1 MLLLRGFAFSCLW
14 VFGLRQ
20 LEQTEMSVTGLTDK
34 SGQIPCKVSLPD
46 FGNAYI
52 HWYRQKTNQELEYLL
67 YFKTSYH
74 QLFLDGKNK
83 KIEAGKDFLT
93 STSTLKVNFLK
104 KEDEAT
110 YYCAAWILMA
120 TPIIA
125 TLEKRRVCEISL
137 EGNLQTLG
145 RHKTFQWNPSQLS
158 KRVPKWFS
166 TTKLK
171 RAHVFVE
178 ALSSVKKSSWIM
190 VFGSGTKLR
199 VIPSGKLL
207 GSDISPKPTIFLPSV
222 AETNHDKAG
231 TYLCLLEKFF
241 PDVIRVYW
249 KKKNGDQILKSQ
261 EGNTMKTG
269 DTYMKLS
276 WLTVPEDSMD
286 KEHRCIVQHES
297 NKRGHQE
304 VLFPPIK
311 KEAALKTEND
321 VTTIKVNP
329 RESASKWENGNNSAD
344 MEACK
349 EEIKD
354 VLQLQLT
361 NTSAFYNYLILFFKS
376 LVHLAFVVFCLLRR
390 RTAVPCSGPSS

>member
-110 YYCAAWILMA
+110 YYCAAWIL
-120 TPIIA
+120 
-125 TLEKRRVCEISL
+125 
-137 EGNLQTLG
+137 
-145 RHKTFQWNPSQLS
+145 
-158 KRVPKWFS
+158 
-166 TTKLK
+166 
-171 RAHVFVE
+171 
-178 ALSSVKKSSWIM
+178 SSWIM

-261 EGNTMKTG
+261 EGK
-269 DTYMKLS
+269 
-276 WLTVPEDSMD
+276 
-286 KEHRCIVQHES
+286 
-297 NKRGHQE
+297 
-304 VLFPPIK
+304 
-311 KEAALKTEND
+311 AALKTEND